1 MKQVGDMLNF
11 IKKIL
16 RNEDYKRII
25 DNIISLF
32 SLQGFNY
39 ILPLITFPYLT
50 RVLGPDKYG
59 LVAFAL
65 AFIGYFQILTDY
77 GFNLS
82 ATREIAINRADEKK
96 VSKIFSSVM
105 TTKVILLLLSFLIM
119 TGIVFNLD
127 KFKSE
132 WILYFFTFGLVIGN
146 LLLPTWFFQ
155 GMEKMRY
162 ISVLNIGISL
172 IFTVSVFIFVQSAS
186 DYLYVPLINSIGTII
201 IGIYSLSLL
210 RREFNIKFIRPT
222 QEDIIHQMKD
232 GWHVFISSVAISLYT
247 ISGTFILGFF
257 ASNTIIGYFSVADR
271 IIKMFSGL
279 LNPVSQSIYPYIS
292 SLALKSQEDAL
303 NFIKKIT
310 FIIGSFSFVIS
321 VIIFFFAGFIL
332 FILAGTHFNE
342 SVTLLR
348 IMAFLPFIIAL
359 SYVFG
364 IQTMLTFNYKNAYSW
379 IYIIAG
385 VTNII
390 LVLLLAPLYTA
401 IGISVAVVIT
411 EIFVTI
417 AMYLFLRKKGIDI
430 INVKLVLNVK

>member
-1 MKQVGDMLNF
+1 MLYY

-16 RNEDYKRII
+16 RNENYKRII
-25 DNIISLF
+25 DNIVSLF

-82 ATREIAINRADEKK
+82 ATREIAINRDDRAN

-105 TTKVILLLLSFLIM
+105 ATKVILLFISFFIM
-119 TGIVFNLD
+119 TLIVSNFN
-127 KFKSE
+127 KFRSE
-132 WILYFFTFGLVIGN
+132 WLLYFYTFGLVIGN

-162 ISVLNIGISL
+162 ISILNILISL
-172 IFTVSVFIFVQSAS
+172 IFTVSIFIFIRNAS

-201 IGIYSLSLL
+201 IGIYSLRLV
-210 RREFNIKFIRPT
+210 RREFDVTFRKPNLKDIK
-222 QEDIIHQMKD
+222 HQIEE
-232 GWHVFISSVAISLYT
+232 GWYVFISSVAISLYT

-257 ASNTIIGYFSVADR
+257 ASNTIVGYFSVADR
-271 IIKMFSGL
+271 IIKMLSGL
-279 LNPVSQSIYPYIS
+279 LNPISQSIYPYIS

-310 FIIGSFSFVIS
+310 FLLGASSFVIS

-332 FILAGTHFNE
+332 FILAGTQFNE

-348 IMAFLPFIIAL
+348 IMAFLPFMIAL

-364 IQTMLTFNYKNAYSW
+364 ILTMLTFNYKKAYSW

-385 VTNII
+385 VINII
-390 LVLLLAPLYTA
+390 LALLLAPLYKA
-401 IGISVAVVIT
+401 VGISVAMVIT

-417 AMYLFLRKKGIDI
+417 AMYLFLKRKGIDL
-430 INVKLVLNVK
+430 INAKLF